1 MNCGMDPTMLDAY
14 VDQGLS
20 AQDVAALEEHM
31 RGCAECANEA
41 LSRLQMKRAT
51 RAAAASLALA
61 PEFQM
66 RPEFRLRVEQSLAKS
81 AAPRFTRGW
90 LPWLATAVVTLLIC
104 VVSVGLLART
114 RSRNQAVEEA
124 IDLHVATLASSNP
137 VDVVSTDRH
146 TVKPWFAGRIPFAF
160 NLPELQDSPYK
171 LLGGK
176 VVYLHNSPGAEL
188 LFELRKHQISVFI
201 VQEQGGVFAAAS
213 GVSPGTFRG
222 FNDETW
228 SAGGLRYVVI
238 SDTNAADVHVLG
250 DLLRGAGK

>member
-1 MNCGMDPTMLDAY
+1 MNCGMDPKMLDAY
-14 VDQGLS
+14 VDESPS
-20 AQDVAALEEHM
+20 AEDVAALEEHM
-31 RGCAECANEA
+31 RGCADCASETLA
-41 LSRLQMKRAT
+41 RLQRKRAI

-66 RPEFRLRVEQSLAKS
+66 RPEFRLQVEKSLGKRP
-81 AAPRFTRGW
+81 APRFAGAW

-104 VVSVGLLART
+104 AVSVGMLVRGRL
-114 RSRNQAVEEA
+114 RNQAVAEA
-124 IDLHVATLASSNP
+124 IDLHVATLASPNP

-176 VVYLHNSPGAEL
+176 VAYLHNSPGAEL

-201 VQEQGGVFAAAS
+201 VQEQGGVFAAGS
-213 GVSPGTFRG
+213 GVTQGSYRG
-222 FNDETW
+222 FSEETW
-228 SAGGLRYVVI
+228 SEAGLRYIMI
-238 SDTNAADVHVLG
+238 SDTNPSDVHVLG